1 MAGSEDICC
10 AEAEVPGARQ
20 APVSCF
26 ACRAR
31 RACRVILVTFAFLAA
46 IVPARPALAW
56 DADAAERLDEYLDEA
71 YPTSGVPGMAVAV
84 VSASG
89 TNYLR
94 VFGDVKSADDT
105 FIIGSLSKS
114 MTALA
119 VQQLVDEGHIDLDAP
134 AVRYAPGYAV
144 PADVTVRMLLNQTSG
159 FGYYESLARA
169 SVGESYGQFSYSNA
183 NYDLLGRIVESVSG
197 ESYASYLR
205 ANIFDVAGMDD
216 ASVDGVEEPRA
227 DATPAHRDW
236 FGIPV
241 ADGFSHGED
250 DDEWGGQASGYVRAS
265 IRDMASYLRLYLNNG
280 GGVVS
285 SDAVNRMVWNRV
297 PDPAGD
303 TFYGM
308 GWTTYA
314 DGGGSL
320 VMSHDGDV
328 ENYVARMV
336 VVPEDNVAVVL
347 MADENDVLGGN
358 AAFWDIGDGV
368 LSIARGFGAEAGMV
382 ADDAADARET
392 HAKLDVAYALALVAA
407 AMPLV
412 LGGRWARRMAR
423 ADAFERVARGGW
435 ALMLHVGVPVLVAWL
450 PTTSGMRLRDF
461 AAFYPEQAAVVVVV
475 VALLALGGAA
485 KLAWVVRSRRG
496 VGVPVR

>member
-1 MAGSEDICC
+1 M
-10 AEAEVPGARQ
+10 
-20 APVSCF
+20 
-26 ACRAR
+26 
-31 RACRVILVTFAFLAA
+31 
-46 IVPARPALAW
+46 
-56 DADAAERLDEYLDEA
+56 
-71 YPTSGVPGMAVAV
+71 
-84 VSASG
+84 
-89 TNYLR
+89 
-94 VFGDVKSADDT
+94 
-105 FIIGSLSKS
+105 
-114 MTALA
+114 
-119 VQQLVDEGHIDLDAP
+119 
-134 AVRYAPGYAV
+134 
-144 PADVTVRMLLNQTSG
+144 
-159 FGYYESLARA
+159 
-169 SVGESYGQFSYSNA
+169 
-183 NYDLLGRIVESVSG
+183 SG

-314 DGGGSL
+314 DDDGLL

-336 VVPEDNVAVVL
+336 VIPEDNVAVVI

-392 HAKLDVAYALALVAA
+392 HAELDVAYALALVAA

-435 ALMLHVGVPVLVAWL
+435 ALMLHVGVPALVAWL

-461 AAFYPEQAAVVVVV
+461 AAFYPEQAVVGLSCI
-475 VALLALGGAA
+475 ALLVFGGVT
-485 KLAWVVRSRRG
+485 KLVRVLRATDR
-496 VGVPVR
+496 

>member
-1 MAGSEDICC
+1 MAGSRDSCRV
-10 AEAEVPGARQ
+10 EAGVPGARR
-20 APVSCF
+20 APASG
-26 ACRAR
+26 RAR
-31 RACRVILVTFAFLAA
+31 RACRVSRAPRACRVILVAFAFLAA

-119 VQQLVDEGHIDLDAP
+119 VQQIVDEGHIDLDAP

-169 SVGESYGQFSYSNA
+169 SVGESYGQFSYANA

-205 ANIFDVAGMDD
+205 ANIFDAAGMDD

-314 DGGGSL
+314 DDDGLL

-336 VVPEDNVAVVL
+336 VIPEEDVAVVL
-347 MADENDVLGGN
+347 MANENDVLGGN

-392 HAKLDVAYALALVAA
+392 HAELDVAYAPALVAA

-435 ALMLHVGVPVLVAWL
+435 ALMLHVGVPALVAWL

-461 AAFYPEQAAVVVVV
+461 AAFYPEQAVVGLACI
-475 VALLALGGAA
+475 ALLALGGVVKLTRVLRAA
-485 KLAWVVRSRRG
+485 SR
-496 VGVPVR
+496 

>member
-1 MAGSEDICC
+1 MAGS
-10 AEAEVPGARQ
+10 R
-20 APVSCF
+20 VSG
-26 ACRAR
+26 RGMRGGR
-31 RACRVILVTFAFLAA
+31 RAAGGRGTRGRRLRWRRLLAFAALVLLALAA
-46 IVPARPALAW
+46 LPPRPAHASPAGMAEDL
-56 DADAAERLDEYLDEA
+56 DAYLDEA
-71 YPTSGVPGMAVAV
+71 FSASDIPGMAVAV
-84 VSASG
+84 VDADG
-89 TNYLR
+89 TDYLR
-94 VFGDVKSADDT
+94 TFGDVASSDET
-105 FIIGSLSKS
+105 FVVGSLSKS

-119 VQQLVDEGHIDLDAP
+119 IQQLVDGGLIDLDAP
-134 AVRYAPGYAV
+134 AADYAPGYDV
-144 PADVTVRMLLNQTSG
+144 PPTVTVRMLLNQTSG

-169 SVGESYGQFSYSNA
+169 RVGESLDEFSYANA

-197 ESYASYLR
+197 MSYASYLR
-205 ANIFDVAGMDD
+205 SNVFDAAGMTD
-216 ASVDGVEEPRA
+216 ASVDGVSEPA
-227 DATPAHRDW
+227 APAAPAHRNW
-236 FGIPV
+236 FGHAV
-241 ADGFSHGED
+241 QDGFEHAEN

-265 IRDMASYLRLYLNNG
+265 IRDMASYLRLYLNDG
-280 GGVVS
+280 GGVAS
-285 SDAVNRMVWNRV
+285 SEAVARMVWNRV
-297 PDPAGD
+297 PNPAGD

-368 LSIARGFGAEAGMV
+368 LSIARGFGAETGMV

-392 HAKLDVAYALALVAA
+392 HAKLDAAYALALAAA

-412 LGGRWARRMAR
+412 LSRRWTRRMTH

-435 ALMLHVGVPVLVAWL
+435 ALMLHVGVPALVAWL

-461 AAFYPEQAAVVVVV
+461 AAFYPEQAVVGLSCI
-475 VALLALGGAA
+475 ALLVFGGVT
-485 KLAWVVRSRRG
+485 KLVRVLRATDR
-496 VGVPVR
+496 

>member
-1 MAGSEDICC
+1 MAGSRDICC
-10 AEAEVPGARQ
+10 AEAEVPGARR
-20 APVSCF
+20 AP
-26 ACRAR
+26 APCRASR
-31 RACRVILVTFAFLAA
+31 VCRALRVSRVILVAFAFLAA

-56 DADAAERLDEYLDEA
+56 DADTAERLDEYLDEA
-71 YPTSGVPGMAVAV
+71 FSASGVPGMAVAV
-84 VSASG
+84 VSAG
-89 TNYLR
+89 GANYLR

-105 FIIGSLSKS
+105 FIIGLLSKS

-119 VQQLVDEGHIDLDAP
+119 VQQLVDEGLIDLDAP

-169 SVGESYGQFSYSNA
+169 SVGESYGQFSYANA

-227 DATPAHRDW
+227 AVTPAHRDW

-265 IRDMASYLRLYLNNG
+265 VRDMASYLRLYLNNG

-314 DGGGSL
+314 DGDGLL

-336 VVPEDNVAVVL
+336 VIPEEDVAVVI
-347 MADENDVLGGN
+347 MADENDVVGGN
-358 AAFWDIGDGV
+358 GAFWDMGDGV
-368 LSIARGFGAEAGMV
+368 LSLARGFGADATV
-382 ADDAADARET
+382 ASEDADASRGAHVEF
-392 HAKLDVAYALALVAA
+392 DVAYALAVGAC
-407 AMPLV
+407 AMPLA
-412 LGGRWARRMAR
+412 LRRRWRRKMTRARG
-423 ADAFERVARGGW
+423 FERAVRIAW
-435 ALMLHVGVPVLVAWL
+435 ALALHVGVPAFIAWL
-450 PTTSGMRLRDF
+450 PTTTDMRLRDF
-461 AAFYPEQAAVVVVV
+461 ADFYPEQAVVGAAC
-475 VALLALGGAA
+475 VALLVAGGLAKLCGGAG
-485 KLAWVVRSRRG
+485 SRVAG
-496 VGVPVR
+496 D